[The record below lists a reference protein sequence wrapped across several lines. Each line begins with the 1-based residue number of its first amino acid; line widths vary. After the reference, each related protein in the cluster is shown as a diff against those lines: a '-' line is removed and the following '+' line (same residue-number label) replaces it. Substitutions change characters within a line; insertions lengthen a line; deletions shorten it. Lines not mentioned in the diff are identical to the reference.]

1 VATGIAVLLVEQNV
15 HRALEI
21 ASHGYVLEL
30 GAVVLEGTAASL
42 LADDHVRL
50 AYLGHG
56 MGEAE

>member
-1 VATGIAVLLVEQNV
+1 M
-15 HRALEI
+15 
-21 ASHGYVLEL
+21 ASRGYPLEL
-30 GAVVLEGTAASL
+30 GRVAVSGSAAQL

>member
-1 VATGIAVLLVEQNV
+1 V
-15 HRALEI
+15 HRALEV
-21 ASHGYVLEL
+21 ASRGYVLEL
-30 GAVVLEGTAASL
+30 GEVVLEGTAESL